1 MLVSHHVTNVLAY
14 MLVWLVSLHFLKIT
28 LMSNTR
34 LKVKFGASEVMAKK
48 NEHGRRVGDQRHV
61 IGRLRLIYLSVT

>member
-14 MLVWLVSLHFLKIT
+14 MLVWLVSRNFLKIT

-48 NEHGRRVGDQRHV
+48 KMNMADELA
-61 IGRLRLIYLSVT
+61 ISAMLSAVYA